1 MECLVLLSET
11 LKMQGPKDQGEYS
24 IAAQPKSQD
33 AAKSI
38 LQALDAGSIEM
49 LQMSLRLGS

>member
-38 LQALDAGSIEM
+38 LQALDAEAIEM
-49 LQMSLRLGS
+49 LPMSLRLGS